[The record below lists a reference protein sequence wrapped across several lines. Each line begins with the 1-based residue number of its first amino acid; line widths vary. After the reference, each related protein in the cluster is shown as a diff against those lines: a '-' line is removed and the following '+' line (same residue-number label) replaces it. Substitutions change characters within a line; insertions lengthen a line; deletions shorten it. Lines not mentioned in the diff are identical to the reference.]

1 MAFKDELRYLRK
13 QENMT
18 QADLALALGIAK
30 STISM
35 YECGNREPDFETL
48 ELIADYFNVDMNRL
62 TGTASSPSFSLSA
75 DEIEL
80 VRNYRVASTDTRNAV
95 RAVLGLPPLESC
107 AEKIG

>member
-18 QADLALALGIAK
+18 QAELALALGIAK

-62 TGTASSPSFSLSA
+62 TGTASSPSLSLSA
-75 DEIEL
+75 DEIDL
-80 VRNYRVASTDTRNAV
+80 VRKYRASSDDTQNAV
-95 RAVLGLPPLESC
+95 RAVLGLPPLKTQS
-107 AEKIG
+107 EKVV